1 MSYTNNIHDLDM
13 KWFPQEYHNL
23 LRLIE
28 FWDVSRNRSQRNPND
43 TYIHQKEKIKS
54 FMVSLWQLTT
64 QIITIHSQWMTC
76 SSHKRGGAHTA
87 AAMSDT
93 SSSARHTTS
102 GVLDKR
108 HSNTLKIQTIIR
120 NMDVN
125 FSMFQLFNW
134 PLRSPRNSLAEQIL
148 KKQPKFIPS

>member
-1 MSYTNNIHDLDM
+1 M

-64 QIITIHSQWMTC
+64 QIVTIHSQWMTC
-76 SSHKRGGAHTA
+76 SSQKRGGAHTA

-93 SSSARHTTS
+93 SSSARLTTS
-102 GVLDKR
+102 GILDKR
-108 HSNTLKIQTIIR
+108 HSNTLKIQTIR
-120 NMDVN
+120 NMDVI
-125 FSMFQLFNW
+125 FSMFQLFNCSTGHSGHHVVVW
-134 PLRSPRNSLAEQIL
+134 PNRFR
-148 KKQPKFIPS
+148 KQNNQSWFHPKHDQR